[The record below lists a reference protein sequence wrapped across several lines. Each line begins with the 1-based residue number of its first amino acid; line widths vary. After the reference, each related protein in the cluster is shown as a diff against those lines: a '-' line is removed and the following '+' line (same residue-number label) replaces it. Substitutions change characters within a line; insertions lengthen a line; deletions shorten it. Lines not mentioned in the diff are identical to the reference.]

1 MPAGVLCELMAILT
15 GSPLLSYM
23 ACSLFVFHFTQ
34 VFLRLEWYA
43 RILASVTVV
52 TLVML
57 ALLGKLTWPLLGKAA
72 ESAAFFATFLGSL
85 GLMQLLVRRFEFL
98 RRIHDA
104 LLSGRTTLLYP
115 KYAITSFGVAS
126 VLSFGVLNM
135 LCGGL
140 AQTLDQRQIEG
151 QARLDWLRSLLG
163 VTLRGFAL
171 VPLVA
176 PTSVAVA
183 IITREV
189 PALSWSS
196 LVPYTAVAALLFLA
210 VGSVLERHRFKAISG
225 QRVHLG
231 GIPAGTSVLLAF
243 VGTLFGGIGLL
254 VFWTPLNVSRAAMIL
269 VPVLTV
275 FYLLVRERRPSA
287 LARELTSNMLSQ
299 SNEMMIFASSA
310 ALGGTL
316 ASLVPA
322 QVIGA
327 AFVSPQGEFAFA
339 VTGMLILPAAAA
351 IGIAPMAVLS
361 FLAGILAQFQ
371 SMGLS
376 PLTGGAGLAIGFSLA
391 MMLSPFGP
399 SVMILARFG
408 RISKFTVAF
417 GWNGFFTLAA
427 LPLMLVLL
435 AWMAW

>member
-1 MPAGVLCELMAILT
+1 MSWNV
-15 GSPLLSYM
+15 
-23 ACSLFVFHFTQ
+23 
-34 VFLRLEWYA
+34 
-43 RILASVTVV
+43 
-52 TLVML
+52 
-57 ALLGKLTWPLLGKAA
+57 
-72 ESAAFFATFLGSL
+72 
-85 GLMQLLVRRFEFL
+85 
-98 RRIHDA
+98 
-104 LLSGRTTLLYP
+104 
-115 KYAITSFGVAS
+115 
-126 VLSFGVLNM
+126 

-140 AQTLDQRQIEG
+140 ANTLDQRGIEG
-151 QARLDWLRSLLG
+151 QARLDWLRSLLS

-189 PALSWSS
+189 PAVSWGS

-210 VGSVLERHRFKAISG
+210 VGSLLEAHRFKTISS
-225 QRVHLG
+225 QRVHLAEM
-231 GIPAGTSVLLAF
+231 PAGTVLLLAF
-243 VGTLFGGIGLL
+243 VTTLLLGIGL
-254 VFWTPLNVSRAAMIL
+254 VVWWTPLNVSKAAMVL
-269 VPVLTV
+269 VPTLTIS
-275 FYLLVRERRPSA
+275 YLLLREQRPVA
-287 LARELTSNMLSQ
+287 LAREVTSTMLSQ

-316 ASLVPA
+316 AALVPA
-322 QVIGA
+322 QFLGA
-327 AFVSPQGEFAFA
+327 GFVSPQGAFVFA
-339 VTGMLILPAAAA
+339 VAGMVILPAAAA

-371 SMGLS
+371 AMGLS
-376 PLTGGAGLAIGFSLA
+376 PLTGAAGLAIGFSLA

-417 GWNGFFTLAA
+417 GWNGLFTLSA